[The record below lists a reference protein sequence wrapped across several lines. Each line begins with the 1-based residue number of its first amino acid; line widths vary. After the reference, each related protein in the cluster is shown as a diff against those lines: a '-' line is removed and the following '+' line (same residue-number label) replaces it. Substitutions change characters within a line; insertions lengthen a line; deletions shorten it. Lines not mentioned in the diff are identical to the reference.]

1 MYPLKMINL
10 EITMD
15 IPKLTALIIEDDLS
29 QQELLISI
37 IEDQHPE
44 IIIAGS
50 CSSGAEALSTLRTI
64 RPDLLFMDI
73 DLGDMT
79 AFDVLEHLKEFS
91 FQIIFTTAYNAYALQ
106 AFKIHAV
113 DFLLKPIDPE
123 ELKLA
128 IQKALNSNGAH
139 LNYKNVIDDFRMIK
153 NRYLKIKI
161 AKSLHFLPYH
171 ALLYAK
177 QQPDGTSFYL
187 LQDKNRKSIHVP
199 QALRDF
205 ELELTAKDFIRISE
219 NCLIHPEQLA
229 AFDTEQCK
237 LKLQCGDLLDVDPDR
252 RWLLE
257 W

>member
-1 MYPLKMINL
+1 
-10 EITMD
+10 MD
-15 IPKLTALIIEDDLS
+15 VPKLTALIVEDDRL
-29 QQELLISI
+29 QQELIMSML
-37 IEDQHPE
+37 EDKHPE

-50 CSSGAEALSTLRTI
+50 CSSGAEALSSLRTI

-79 AFDVLEHLKEFS
+79 AFDVLEHLKECS
-91 FQIIFTTAYNAYALQ
+91 FQIIFTTAHNAYALQ

-123 ELKLA
+123 ELHLA
-128 IQKALNSNGAH
+128 IQKALNSNGVH
-139 LNYKNVIDDFRMIK
+139 PNYKNVINDFRMIK
-153 NRYLKIKI
+153 NRYLKLKI
-161 AKSLHFLPYH
+161 AKSFHFLPYH

-177 QQPDGTSFYL
+177 QQQDGTNFYML
-187 LQDKNRKSIHVP
+187 MDKKRKAIHVP

-205 ELELTAKDFIRISE
+205 EMELTAKDFIRISE

-237 LKLQCGDLLDVDPDR
+237 LQLQCGDVLDVDPDR